1 MDVVVD
7 SWNKYNRSP
16 HSHFIDDDICR
27 FKRGHSIQK
36 TYRILEH
43 DYRDFQIYLIEKSS
57 VSSKNSRYNSL
68 LTGKAY
74 LGGPDHS
81 SLNYEWG
88 DCHCVDVMLWIFLP
102 VKSILFVLRS
112 DFCIPYAI

>member
-36 TYRILEH
+36 TYRILKH
-43 DYRDFQIYLIEKSS
+43 DYRDFEMYLLEIK

-102 VKSILFVLRS
+102 VKSILF
-112 DFCIPYAI
+112 CIM

>member
-36 TYRILEH
+36 TYRILKH
-43 DYRDFQIYLIEKSS
+43 DYRDFEMYLLEKAQS
-57 VSSKNSRYNSL
+57 VVKTRATIVYL
-68 LTGKAY
+68 PGKRILEALT
-74 LGGPDHS
+74 
-81 SLNYEWG
+81 
-88 DCHCVDVMLWIFLP
+88 IP
-102 VKSILFVLRS
+102 VSTMNGATVIVWTLCFGFSCL
-112 DFCIPYAI
+112 